1 MLDRS
6 ARLALRE
13 HLAVF
18 PAVALIGPRQ
28 VGKTTLAKMLLDAH
42 KDALYLDLEL
52 PSHRDRLAH
61 PETYLARHA
70 ERLVVLDEVQTVPD
84 LFPVLR
90 SLIDMDRRP
99 GRFLLLG
106 SASPN
111 LLQRSSETL
120 AGRLAI
126 LELAP
131 FGLSELPP
139 EIPWRTSW
147 WRGGFPPALLAPNDH
162 SCRTWL
168 SSFARTYIEREL
180 PAQGVRVSPQV
191 LSRCLSMLAYR
202 QGQIWNGEELASSL
216 GVSGKTVASYRDHL
230 IDAFLVRELR
240 PFHANLGKRLAKK
253 PKVYVRDTG
262 ILHALLRIP
271 DFEALQGH
279 PMLGQSFEGYV
290 IEQVCNALPQGLQP
304 AFWGVHGGA
313 ELDLVVHDGATVVAA
328 IEVKYGDRVRPKRG
342 FYSAMSDLHIQK
354 ALVVHPG
361 PDRWV
366 IDDHAEA
373 IGVEDLTEALGS
385 L

>member
-1 MLDRS
+1 MLDRA
-6 ARLALRE
+6 ARRTIQH

-28 VGKTTLAKMLLDAH
+28 VGKTTLAKMLLAAH
-42 KDALYLDLEL
+42 EDALYLDLEL

-61 PETYLARHA
+61 PETYLAQHSD
-70 ERLVVLDEVQTVPD
+70 RLVVLDEVQNVPD

-90 SLIDMDRRP
+90 SLIDMERRP

-106 SASPN
+106 SASPH

-126 LELAP
+126 MELP
-131 FGLSELPP
+131 PVGLSELPP
-139 EIPWRTSW
+139 EVPWRTNW
-147 WRGGFPPALLAPNDH
+147 WRGGFPPSLLAPDDQ
-162 SCRTWL
+162 SSRTWL
-168 SSFARTYIEREL
+168 SSFTRTYIEREI

-191 LSRCLSMLAYR
+191 LSRCISMLAYR
-202 QGQIWNGEELASSL
+202 QGQIWNAEQLATSL

-240 PFHANLGKRLAKK
+240 PFHANLGKRLVKK
-253 PKVYVRDTG
+253 PKGYIRDSG
-262 ILHALLRIP
+262 ILHTLLRVP
-271 DFEALQGH
+271 SFDALQGH

-290 IEQVCNALPQGLQP
+290 IEQACNSLPSGLQP
-304 AFWGVHGGA
+304 AFWGVHGGG
-313 ELDLVVHDGATVVAA
+313 ELDLLLHDGANAVAA

-342 FYSAMSDLHIQK
+342 FYNAIADLNIAK
-354 ALVVHPG
+354 AWVVHPG
-361 PDRWV
+361 RDRWV

-373 IGVEDLTEALGS
+373 IGVEDLPQALAS